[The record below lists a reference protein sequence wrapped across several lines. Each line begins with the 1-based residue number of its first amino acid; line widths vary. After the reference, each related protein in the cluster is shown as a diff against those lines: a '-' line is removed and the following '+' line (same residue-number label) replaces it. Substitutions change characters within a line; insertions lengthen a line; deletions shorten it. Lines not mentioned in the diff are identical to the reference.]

1 MTRARL
7 TARIA
12 VFAALIYVLSW
23 ATSYIPNLN
32 LVFFLVFSSGFLW
45 GASAGMLVGAMG
57 MGLWTFF
64 NPYGPA
70 PIPVIIAQIVGAS
83 LGGVA
88 GQLFHALQL
97 HTGNK
102 FMQTIWLVL
111 GSIVCTVSFFLPVSL
126 VDAWLF
132 QPFWPRFIAGIS
144 WSLISFVSNAII
156 FSLLFHVTLRLY
168 RSEKSRLSSV

>member
-23 ATSYIPNLN
+23 VTSYIPNLN

-45 GASAGMLVGAMG
+45 GVRAGLMVGGTG
-57 MGLWTFF
+57 MALWTFF

-70 PIPVIIAQIVGAS
+70 PFPVMAAQIAGAS
-83 LGGVA
+83 LSGVA
-88 GQLFHALQL
+88 GHLFHSLNL
-97 HTGNK
+97 HIGPRIT
-102 FMQTIWLVL
+102 QIIWLVL
-111 GSIVCTVSFFLPVSL
+111 ASVVCTAAFFLPVTL

-168 RSEKSRLSSV
+168 RSEQSRLSGV